1 MKGLVTYSLL
11 LFSLVAFSQQKGD
24 KENKDNKKDVY
35 LSKGNS
41 QFADKEYV
49 DAEANYRISQS
60 DSPTKSAGAYNLGN
74 AIYRQGK
81 VEESMYAY
89 LTAIEKAESKKDKHR
104 AYHNLGNAL
113 MKVKDYQTAVEAYRN
128 ALRNDPY
135 DEETRYNFAL
145 AKEMLK
151 KNPPPPQQN
160 QDQNKDQQDKQDNK
174 DNQNQGNN
182 NKNDQKGNNQG
193 DKDNKDNKQNKPD
206 DKKGNGQ
213 DKEKG
218 DEQKDKGGQQDK
230 DKSDKD
236 GQNKP
241 GGGDE
246 GDRDQEPS
254 EGSPS
259 KQRMENL
266 LDAMNNE
273 EKKVQD
279 KVNAKK
285 AKGMPPQRQEKDW

>member
-160 QDQNKDQQDKQDNK
+160 QDQNKDQQDNK

-182 NKNDQKGNNQG
+182 NKDENKGNNQG

-241 GGGDE
+241 GGGNE
-246 GDRDQEPS
+246 GDRDQEPA

-285 AKGMPPQRQEKDW
+285 VKGMPPQRQEKDW